1 MFGVNLNL
9 NLDFNFCFFLLII
22 ILYRELPE
30 PILTT
35 DLISNFEEVISSNNN
50 SDDIPKQLQQLREL
64 IDLLPSCN
72 QTLLSWILKHFSV
85 VIDYEKY
92 NKINAQTLSMLLSP
106 TLQMSHRL
114 LVALIVHCPMLF
126 PRLELI
132 K

>member
-1 MFGVNLNL
+1 MF
-9 NLDFNFCFFLLII
+9 FFLLII

-35 DLISNFEEVISSNNN
+35 DLISNFEEVISANN